1 MEADR
6 SEIVLNIYIYIY
18 IYTHIYSVFG
28 DFGQIA

>member
-6 SEIVLNIYIYIY
+6 SEIVLNIYIYI
-18 IYTHIYSVFG
+18 HIYMCVFG